1 MRSKTTD
8 SVARM
13 YVIAGTVLAFF
24 ILWSLVAAQPFP
36 AAAAQRER
44 SVVTAPDPRLAALQ
58 QRERAFNLRSAMVRA
73 RIDARWAA
81 YRQARAVRLQQI
93 ALVRRANAAAR
104 ASSGTYSG
112 GSYGGSYGSSSGNQA
127 PRTSTPQ
134 VRVIP
139 TYSAPPVTST
149 RSS

>member
-1 MRSKTTD
+1 MMRSKTTD
-8 SVARM
+8 AVARM

-44 SVVTAPDPRLAALQ
+44 SVVTAPDPRLAAI
-58 QRERAFNLRSAMVRA
+58 ERAFNLRSAMVRA

-112 GSYGGSYGSSSGNQA
+112 GSYGGSYGSSSGYQA
-127 PRTSTPQ
+127 PRTNTPQ

>member
-8 SVARM
+8 AVARM

-44 SVVTAPDPRLAALQ
+44 STASAPDPRLASLE
-58 QRERAFNLRSAMVRA
+58 QRERAFNLRARAVRA
-73 RIDARWAA
+73 RTDATWAA
-81 YRQARAVRLQQI
+81 YRQARIVRLKEIAAVRRSNAI
-93 ALVRRANAAAR
+93 AL
-104 ASSGTYSG
+104 ASSARRSG
-112 GSYGGSYGSSSGNQA
+112 GSYGGGYGSSSGYQA

-134 VRVIP
+134 VRVVP